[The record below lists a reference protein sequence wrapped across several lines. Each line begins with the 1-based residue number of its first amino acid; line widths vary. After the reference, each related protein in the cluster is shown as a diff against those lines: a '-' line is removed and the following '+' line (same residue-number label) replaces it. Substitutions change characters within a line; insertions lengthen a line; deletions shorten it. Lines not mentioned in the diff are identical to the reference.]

1 MRSVTANGR
10 KVRRFQAGYAVV
22 LAALSALA
30 APARADT
37 LPVAITE
44 TSCGADPNGVFQ
56 RVVDPTGCVLAT
68 ALGSLTLSPF
78 VSLSVQISTLG
89 VFLNGVHG
97 GGATAVVRYF
107 FEVTGGNSGD
117 VVPLLIA
124 TNLSTAGTPESGGHS
139 FASLSAF
146 TNSFGTSSVAVC
158 TNESC
163 GTTDSSFLGI
173 LSTRARSGEVG
184 ELDLQVSVGSGPS
197 LNSGFASASADP
209 FIYVDPSF
217 SAASQYSILVSPG
230 VGNGIASA
238 SVPEPG
244 SAGLLALPAG
254 LLLWIAARRRTFARP
269 AE

>member
-1 MRSVTANGR
+1 MRSVAAEGR
-10 KVRRFQAGYAVV
+10 KVRSFPAGWVAV

-30 APARADT
+30 APARADS

-56 RVVDPTGCVLAT
+56 RVVDPTSCVVAT

-78 VSLSVQISTLG
+78 VNLSVQVSTLG

-124 TNLSTAGTPESGGHS
+124 TNLSTDGTAASGGHS

-146 TNSFGTSSVAVC
+146 TNSFGNSFVAVC

-163 GTTDSSFLGI
+163 GTTASSFSGL
-173 LSTRARSGEVG
+173 LSTQAKSGEVG
-184 ELDLQVSVGSGPS
+184 ELNLQVSAGSGPS
-197 LNSGFASASADP
+197 LDSGFASASADP
-209 FIYVDPSF
+209 FIYVDPTF
-217 SAASQYSILVSPG
+217 PAANQYSILVSPG
-230 VGNGIASA
+230 VGNGIAAA

-244 SAGLLALPAG
+244 SAALLALSAG
-254 LLLWIAARRRTFARP
+254 LLWIAVRKRTSSRP
-269 AE
+269 VEY

>member
-1 MRSVTANGR
+1 MRSVAASGM
-10 KVRRFQAGYAVV
+10 KVRRFQVGLAAV
-22 LAALSALA
+22 LAILSALA
-30 APARADT
+30 APGRADS
-37 LPVAITE
+37 LPVAITQ

-56 RVVDPTGCVLAT
+56 RIDDPTSCVVAT

-78 VSLSVQISTLG
+78 VNLSVQVSTLG

-97 GGATAVVRYF
+97 GGATAAVRYF

-124 TNLSTAGTPESGGHS
+124 TNLSTDATAASGGHS

-146 TNSFGTSSVAVC
+146 TNSFGNSFVAVC

-163 GTTDSSFLGI
+163 GTTDSSFSGL

-184 ELDLQVSVGSGPS
+184 ELDLQVSAGSGPS

-230 VGNGIASA
+230 VGNGIEAA

-244 SAGLLALPAG
+244 SAGLLALSVG
-254 LLLWIAARRRTFARP
+254 LLWIAVRKRTSARP

>member
-1 MRSVTANGR
+1 MTLVLCAVAR
-10 KVRRFQAGYAVV
+10 VRRLAGFAAV
-22 LAALSALA
+22 LAALGSMA
-30 APARADT
+30 APAQADT

-44 TSCGADPNGVFQ
+44 TTCGADPGGVFE
-56 RVVDPTGCVLAT
+56 RIADPVSCVLGT

-78 VSLSVQISTLG
+78 VNLSVQVSTLG

-97 GGATAVVRYF
+97 AGATAVARYF

-124 TNLSTAGTPESGGHS
+124 TNLSTDGTPASGGHS
-139 FASLSAF
+139 FASISAF
-146 TNSFGTSSVAVC
+146 TNSFGNSFVAVC

-163 GTTDSSFLGI
+163 GTTSSSFSGL

-184 ELDLQVSVGSGPS
+184 ELDLQVSAGSGPS

-209 FIYVDPSF
+209 FIFVDPSF
-217 SAASQYSILVSPG
+217 AGASQYAIQVSAG
-230 VGNGIASA
+230 VGNQAAA

-244 SAGLLALPAG
+244 SAGLLALSGG
-254 LLLWIAARRRTFARP
+254 LLFWLEIRRRRA
-269 AE
+269 

>member
-1 MRSVTANGR
+1 MRSVAASGR
-10 KVRRFQAGYAVV
+10 KVKRSPVGCAAV
-22 LAALSALA
+22 LAALSAMA
-30 APARADT
+30 APARADS
-37 LPVAITE
+37 LPTAITE

-56 RVVDPTGCVLAT
+56 RVVDPTSCVLAT
-68 ALGSLTLSPF
+68 ALGSLTLTPF
-78 VSLSVQISTLG
+78 VNLSVQISTVG

-107 FEVTGGNSGD
+107 FEVIGGNSGD

-124 TNLSTAGTPESGGHS
+124 TNLSTDATAASGGHS

-146 TNSFGTSSVAVC
+146 TNSFGNSFVAVC

-163 GTTDSSFLGI
+163 GSTVSSFSGL
-173 LSTRARSGEVG
+173 LSTRAKSGEVG
-184 ELDLQVSVGSGPS
+184 ELDLQVSAGSGG
-197 LNSGFASASADP
+197 LDSGFASASADP

-230 VGNGIASA
+230 VGNGIAAA

-244 SAGLLALPAG
+244 SAGLLALSVA
-254 LLLWIAARRRTFARP
+254 LLRIAVRKRTSGRT